1 MQQLL
6 MSLGTYSFSCEVASA
21 KVLSLSFLRTC
32 FYWLAVIRVAFR
44 HKVSNTILLVGLSDA
59 GKTTLFYQLRD
70 GSAHQGSVT
79 SMEPNDDE
87 FILHSESTKKVKI
100 KPVHIVDVPG
110 HARLRP
116 KLDDF
121 LPKTCGLV
129 FVVDA
134 LDFMPN
140 LRSAAEYIL
149 SSSFLPYCL

>member
-1 MQQLL
+1 MQHD
-6 MSLGTYSFSCEVASA
+6 YV
-21 KVLSLSFLRTC
+21 VFL
-32 FYWLAVIRVAFR
+32 V
-44 HKVSNTILLVGLSDA
+44 
-59 GKTTLFYQLRD
+59 Q
-70 GSAHQGSVT
+70 
-79 SMEPNDDE
+79 
-87 FILHSESTKKVKI
+87 KVKI

>member
-1 MQQLL
+1 MTQ
-6 MSLGTYSFSCEVASA
+6 S
-21 KVLSLSFLRTC
+21 VLSLELDHQPFHSTFCMLWFFLSKQSLLLVLLAFQSEENTSVCTSFG
-32 FYWLAVIRVAFR
+32 
-44 HKVSNTILLVGLSDA
+44 VSNAVNLSGVGVRSLWVADLQDDYLVLLVQKG
-59 GKTTLFYQLRD
+59 
-70 GSAHQGSVT
+70 
-79 SMEPNDDE
+79 
-87 FILHSESTKKVKI
+87 KI

-121 LPKTCGLV
+121 LPKACGLV

-134 LDFMPN
+134 LDFMPH